1 MAVASALSAPDA
13 PGAPGASFAPAAAP
27 THAWAALT
35 CALDLDAP
43 AETAFDRLL
52 TAAAGLTG
60 AAGTRLSLG
69 VPPGAPAFEQT
80 IGDLTGHASRH
91 ASVPL
96 TAAGGRFGTLDFVG
110 ADPQQIS
117 GVAAVIATLISLV
130 MDNAA
135 LREAQSRDQDQT
147 SALATE
153 LANARKIQRDLLPRD
168 ADGPFPLH
176 GINRPARVLSG
187 DFFDY
192 LTLPD
197 GTIPFTLGDVSGKG
211 LNAALLMAKTASLFR
226 LLAKTEPDP
235 SRLLTVI
242 NHELAA
248 TASGGMFVTMVAGTY
263 QPATGEV
270 RFANAGHE
278 PPLVRWPDRSY
289 QSYPAAAPPLGIL
302 PEIPVQTT
310 TVHLAGGEFF
320 IFSDGLTEGSF
331 DGIEQLGVEGLIQM
345 IEVHADLALPER
357 TAAVLADLDG
367 DGWDVHDDLTMLA
380 IDDAIAGTAR

>member
-1 MAVASALSAPDA
+1 MAVASVLSAPDTSD
-13 PGAPGASFAPAAAP
+13 ASPAVVPAP
-27 THAWAALT
+27 THAWATLT

-43 AETAFDRLL
+43 AATAFDSLL
-52 TAAAGLTG
+52 TAAANLTG
-60 AAGTRLSLG
+60 AAGARLSLG
-69 VPPGAPAFEQT
+69 IPADTPNYQQT
-80 IGDLTGHASRH
+80 IGDLAGPASHRTSLPLSATG
-91 ASVPL
+91 V
-96 TAAGGRFGTLDFVG
+96 RFGTLDLVG
-110 ADPQQIS
+110 ANPTQIT
-117 GVAAVIATLISLV
+117 GVAAAIATLISLV
-130 MDNAA
+130 TDNAA
-135 LREAQSRDQDQT
+135 LREAQSGDLDQT
-147 SALATE
+147 AALAEE

-235 SRLLTVI
+235 ARILNVI
-242 NHELAA
+242 NRELAA

-263 QPATGEV
+263 RPSTGEV

-310 TVHLAGGEFF
+310 TIALAGGEFY

-345 IEVHADLALPER
+345 IEVHADLALSER
-357 TAAVLADLDG
+357 TAAVLAELDG

>member
-1 MAVASALSAPDA
+1 MAVASALPAPDSS
-13 PGAPGASFAPAAAP
+13 GASPAVVPAPP
-27 THAWAALT
+27 QAWATLT

-43 AETAFDRLL
+43 AATAFTRLL
-52 TAAAGLTG
+52 TAAADLTG
-60 AAGTRLSLG
+60 AVGARLTLVTPSGTTG
-69 VPPGAPAFEQT
+69 FEHT
-80 IGDLTGHASRH
+80 VGDLDGPANHRTSL
-91 ASVPL
+91 PL
-96 TAAGGRFGTLDFVG
+96 TTAGGDIGTLDLAG
-110 ADPQQIS
+110 ADPAQ
-117 GVAAVIATLISLV
+117 VAEVATAVATLISLI

-135 LREAQSRDQDQT
+135 LRDGQSRDLDQT
-147 SALATE
+147 EALAAE

-168 ADGPFPLH
+168 SDGPFPLH

-197 GTIPFTLGDVSGKG
+197 GSIPFTLGDVSGKG

-235 SRLLTVI
+235 SRVLGII
-242 NHELAA
+242 NRELAA

-263 QPATGEV
+263 QPTTGEV

-310 TVHLAGGEFF
+310 TIDLAGGEFY

-345 IEVHADLALPER
+345 IEVHADLALSER
-357 TAAVLADLDG
+357 TAAVLAELDG